1 MRPIEFEILLALAPG
16 DRHGY
21 AIIQDLE
28 ARSGTAEAVETGTLY
43 RALQRLVDD
52 GLIRSVE
59 PPPAAGDP
67 DERRRY
73 YRITPRGRVAAA
85 GEARRMAGLLRRAR
99 AAKLLSGGA

>member
-21 AIIQDLE
+21 AIIQDIE
-28 ARSGTAEAVETGTLY
+28 ARRSGADTVETGTLY

-59 PPPAAGDP
+59 PPGDVDA

-73 YRITPRGRVAAA
+73 YRITSSGRGAAVA
-85 GEARRMAGLLRRAR
+85 EARRMAGLLERAR
-99 AAKLLSGGA
+99 AAKLLSGGV